1 MASKRKGSNENNQQG
16 TTTRKRSSVQRTLS
30 GSKRELDH
38 REYGEGYEGGRED
51 LRSDEG
57 TEPAEGAI
65 EGLPYPVEGALKQ
78 VPENPPL
85 PLYEANQIIT
95 AAENFWGLEVGSIRG
110 RSRKFHIV
118 WPRFT
123 VCSILRRKGYTYTAI
138 GEVLQR
144 DHGAAHNAVSQ
155 FNAITSYNPK
165 YREQAVQFDRYLWK
179 KQTANSREGYRSVAV
194 NR

>member
-1 MASKRKGSNENNQQG
+1 MASKRKKSDEDNQQG
-16 TTTRKRSSVQRTLS
+16 TTTRKRSRVQQALPS
-30 GSKRELDH
+30 RERAVDN
-38 REYGEGYEGGRED
+38 REYGEGYGGSREG
-51 LRSDEG
+51 LRSN
-57 TEPAEGAI
+57 EGAGDA
-65 EGLPYPVEGALKQ
+65 ERQDQGLPDIVEGALKQ

-138 GEVLQR
+138 GEVLNR

-155 FNAITSYNPK
+155 FDAITSAYAK

>member
-1 MASKRKGSNENNQQG
+1 M
-16 TTTRKRSSVQRTLS
+16 
-30 GSKRELDH
+30 
-38 REYGEGYEGGRED
+38 
-51 LRSDEG
+51 
-57 TEPAEGAI
+57 
-65 EGLPYPVEGALKQ
+65 
-78 VPENPPL
+78 

-95 AAENFWGLEVGSIRG
+95 AAENFWGLKVGSIRG

-123 VCSILRRKGYTYTAI
+123 VCSILRKKGYTLEAI
-138 GEVLQR
+138 AEAIER
-144 DHGAAHNAVSQ
+144 DHGAVSNAVKQ
-155 FNAITSYNPK
+155 FDAITSAYAK

>member
-1 MASKRKGSNENNQQG
+1 MASKRKKNDEDNQQG
-16 TTTRKRSSVQRTLS
+16 TTTRKRSRVQQAVPS
-30 GSKRELDH
+30 RERAVDN
-38 REYGEGYEGGRED
+38 REYGEGYGGSREEI
-51 LRSDEG
+51 RSN
-57 TEPAEGAI
+57 EGAI
-65 EGLPYPVEGALKQ
+65 NAEGQDQGLPDTVEGALKQ

-138 GEVLQR
+138 GEVLNR

-155 FNAITSYNPK
+155 FDAITSYNPK

-179 KQTANSREGYRSVAV
+179 KETANSREGYRSVAV